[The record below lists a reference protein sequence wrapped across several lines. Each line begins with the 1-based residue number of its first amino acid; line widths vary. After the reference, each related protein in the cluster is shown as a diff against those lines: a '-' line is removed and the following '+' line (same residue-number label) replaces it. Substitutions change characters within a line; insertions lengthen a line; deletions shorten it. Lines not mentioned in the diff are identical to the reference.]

1 MATTTKKRPRNSK
14 RESLPFPQRLVLN
27 QFFLSLFGVE
37 NFQELAQ
44 YLKDPQLEG
53 FDEDNTSRFYYA
65 LVAKLP
71 ENSSLSKDILLGYD
85 QNIVSHT
92 LAIRGKRE
100 IAIKW
105 KYFQY
110 LSLLF
115 TEIYLDRYFRNPEQL
130 LQQLNETV
138 TKFNHDK
145 ADNDQV
151 NEYQLSDLKKLA
163 FWNATGS
170 GKTLLMH
177 INILQYQH
185 YIKLH
190 GKSRNLNRIILLTPN
205 EGLSQ
210 QHLEEFALS
219 GIQAELFSKAGRSL
233 FTGKAV
239 EIIDINKL
247 RDEMGEKTVAVDA
260 FEDNNLVMVDEGHR
274 GSSGEEW
281 KSRRDKLCENGF
293 SFEYSATFGQAIKA
307 SNKPELVQ
315 EYAKCIIF
323 DYSYKYFYQDG
334 YGKDY
339 RILNLADDK
348 EDESRKVYLS
358 ACLLTFFQ
366 QQLLYLDKKA
376 EFQSFL
382 IEKPLWVFVG
392 GSVNAVRTQNRRQ
405 VSDVVDILLFLA
417 EFVNE
422 PSKTIARL
430 ERILSGNAGLLDK
443 QNRDIFTNTF
453 TYLREQQ
460 LTGELLFNKILEVL
474 FNAPHQAK
482 LHIEHIK
489 GDVNELALQVG
500 NNKPFGVVNVGDA
513 AKLKNLCKEHSILIV
528 EEKEFGE
535 SLFNQINDKKSTVN
549 ILIGSKKFTEGWN
562 SYRVSTMGL
571 MNIGRGEGSE
581 IIQLFGR
588 GVRLKGYNFSLK
600 RSREINTIKPPKYI
614 ETVETLNIFG
624 IRADYMQ
631 QFQEYLE
638 AEGLPTNE
646 SRIEIILPV
655 IKNLGTQNLKIMKP
669 KEGIDFKTQ
678 APKPVLGLPSE
689 YLQRN
694 KIILNW
700 YPKIQASQSDG
711 ISNNFDAVT
720 KNEAHL
726 TIEHIG
732 FLTIDEIFLDLQRFK
747 DERGW
752 YNLNIPY
759 ESILNLLNDHSWYSL
774 QIPPQ
779 ALEFTSFD
787 QVKQWQ
793 EIAIALLK
801 KYCDRFYKSSQSAWE
816 AKHLELQTLTEND
829 PNFFD
834 NYKILIDE
842 SQQEIINTL
851 NRIKDDINNGN
862 LKNIEFQ
869 NLPNLKVIHF
879 NQHLYQP
886 LIYINSEYIDM
897 SPVSLNE
904 GERDFIIDLQHFY
917 NVRKDFFKNKELY
930 LLRNQSR
937 GKGVGFFEAGNF
949 HPDFILW
956 ILLGEHQYIN
966 FVDPKGLR
974 NVEGIND
981 RKIQFYRTIKEINFN
996 DENVTLNSFIVSNTK
1011 FATISWWGKT
1021 KEELE
1026 TYNLLFQEDKE
1037 TYVEKLLNKAIL

>member
-1 MATTTKKRPRNSK
+1 MPATTKKRPRNSK
-14 RESLPFPQRLVLN
+14 RESLPFSQRLVLY
-27 QFFLSLFGVE
+27 QFFLSLFGVQ
-37 NFQELAQ
+37 NFTEIAQ
-44 YLKDPQLEG
+44 YLKDVQLEG

-100 IAIKW
+100 PAIKW

-130 LQQLNETV
+130 LQQLNQTV
-138 TKFNHDK
+138 TNFNDDK
-145 ADNDQV
+145 ADNDHV
-151 NEYQLSDLKKLA
+151 NEYQLSNLKKLA

-190 GKSRNLNRIILLTPN
+190 DKSRNLNRIILLTPN

-210 QHLEEFALS
+210 QHLEEFGLS
-219 GIQAELFSKAGRSL
+219 GIPAELFSKAGRSL

-281 KSRRDKLCENGF
+281 KSRRDRLCENGF
-293 SFEYSATFGQAIKA
+293 SFEYSATFGQAMKA
-307 SNKPELVQ
+307 SNKPDLVQ

-348 EDESRKVYLS
+348 EEESRKVYLS

-392 GSVNAVRTQNRRQ
+392 RTTKAPTQKD
-405 VSDVVDILLFLA
+405 VSDILYIVLFFA
-417 EFVNE
+417 EFISE
-422 PSKTIARL
+422 TTKTIARL
-430 ERILSGNAGLLDK
+430 DKILSGDAGLLDK
-443 QNRDIFTNTF
+443 HNRDIFTNKF
-453 TYLREQQ
+453 TYLKAQN
-460 LTGELLFNKILEVL
+460 LTGEILFNKILEVL

-489 GDVNELALQVG
+489 GDVDELALQIG
-500 NNKPFGVVNVGDA
+500 SNKPFGVVNVSKVSDIR
-513 AKLKNLCKEHSILIV
+513 NLCKEHSVLLV

-535 SLFNQINDKKSTVN
+535 PLFTQINDKKSTIN
-549 ILIGSKKFTEGWN
+549 ILIGARKFTEGWN

-571 MNIGRGEGSE
+571 MNVGRGEGSE

-600 RSREINTIKPPKYI
+600 RSREINTIKPPKYL

-631 QFQEYLE
+631 QF
-638 AEGLPTNE
+638 
-646 SRIEIILPV
+646 
-655 IKNLGTQNLKIMKP
+655 
-669 KEGIDFKTQ
+669 
-678 APKPVLGLPSE
+678 
-689 YLQRN
+689 
-694 KIILNW
+694 
-700 YPKIQASQSDG
+700 
-711 ISNNFDAVT
+711 
-720 KNEAHL
+720 
-726 TIEHIG
+726 
-732 FLTIDEIFLDLQRFK
+732 
-747 DERGW
+747 
-752 YNLNIPY
+752 
-759 ESILNLLNDHSWYSL
+759 
-774 QIPPQ
+774 
-779 ALEFTSFD
+779 
-787 QVKQWQ
+787 
-793 EIAIALLK
+793 
-801 KYCDRFYKSSQSAWE
+801 
-816 AKHLELQTLTEND
+816 
-829 PNFFD
+829 
-834 NYKILIDE
+834 
-842 SQQEIINTL
+842 
-851 NRIKDDINNGN
+851 
-862 LKNIEFQ
+862 KNI
-869 NLPNLKVIHF
+869 
-879 NQHLYQP
+879 
-886 LIYINSEYIDM
+886 
-897 SPVSLNE
+897 
-904 GERDFIIDLQHFY
+904 
-917 NVRKDFFKNKELY
+917 
-930 LLRNQSR
+930 
-937 GKGVGFFEAGNF
+937 
-949 HPDFILW
+949 
-956 ILLGEHQYIN
+956 
-966 FVDPKGLR
+966 
-974 NVEGIND
+974 
-981 RKIQFYRTIKEINFN
+981 
-996 DENVTLNSFIVSNTK
+996 
-1011 FATISWWGKT
+1011 
-1021 KEELE
+1021 
-1026 TYNLLFQEDKE
+1026 
-1037 TYVEKLLNKAIL
+1037 